1 MQPARSDSFV
11 APECWRPEWAASS
24 PLFDPIRWLNQH
36 TPLERW
42 PDQNDFDNLAKLQ
55 QQLPGIRF
63 VLPENLPD
71 IDEYYETRIHRS
83 GKVPTRANNWHD
95 FFNAAIWLTFP
106 LTKQA
111 LNQRHILG
119 QQHSDSRG
127 RGPLRDAAT
136 LLDESGV
143 VVAYCDETF
152 PQLLQHHQWQQLF
165 VAQRSQWGSQ
175 ISAITFGH
183 AIYEKALAPY
193 IGFTA
198 KAWLQPVSADF
209 FQQSAQQ
216 QMQALDRLLAERLS
230 DPQQLTQ
237 PRDLSALP
245 VLGVPGWWPD
255 NVDPAFYDNRD
266 YFRPARSRA

>member
-1 MQPARSDSFV
+1 MLFRS
-11 APECWRPEWAASS
+11 
-24 PLFDPIRWLNQH
+24 
-36 TPLERW
+36 
-42 PDQNDFDNLAKLQ
+42 
-55 QQLPGIRF
+55 
-63 VLPENLPD
+63 
-71 IDEYYETRIHRS
+71 
-83 GKVPTRANNWHD
+83 
-95 FFNAAIWLTFP
+95 
-106 LTKQA
+106 
-111 LNQRHILG
+111 
-119 QQHSDSRG
+119 
-127 RGPLRDAAT
+127 
-136 LLDESGV
+136 
-143 VVAYCDETF
+143 
-152 PQLLQHHQWQQLF
+152 
-165 VAQRSQWGSQ
+165 AQRSQWGSQ

-209 FQQSAQQ
+209 FQLSAQQ